1 MGSLAKLSTVCAVVS
16 MTVPIASCGG
26 GRANDGTTVRGG
38 HENGRSAIVDIYSS
52 LPLHGPTRGQTI
64 AMINGIKL
72 ALSQAGDRAG
82 RFTVRYRSLDDS
94 SAATGQ
100 WDPSATAANAGRAA
114 ADRNTV
120 YYIGEADSQASEV
133 SIPILNQAG
142 IPQLSPANTY
152 VGLTRSILGVTA
164 AGEPAKYYPTGSRS
178 YLRIV
183 PNDTVQAAA
192 DLEAMKQAGCA
203 KVALA
208 NDGESY
214 GAGLAT
220 LLELEKRLYGVNIV
234 SNTVINPKASNHRSY
249 GSAVK
254 AQGANCFVF
263 TGIPS
268 NGGVQIAKD
277 VHAALPTAKL
287 FAPDRMCTP
296 SWTSEKSGGVPA
308 SIDPYIACTR
318 PTLGLSAYPRARQ
331 FLAAYQRM
339 YHVSNPDPYALYGY
353 EAMKLGLDTISNLG
367 PNGNDK
373 SAVLRALFAIRNRN
387 SVLGTYGFGAS
398 GDTTLRTYGLYKVG
412 PNGDPVFDKTLSP
425 ARVL

>member
-1 MGSLAKLSTVCAVVS
+1 
-16 MTVPIASCGG
+16 
-26 GRANDGTTVRGG
+26 
-38 HENGRSAIVDIYSS
+38 
-52 LPLHGPTRGQTI
+52 
-64 AMINGIKL
+64 
-72 ALSQAGDRAG
+72 
-82 RFTVRYRSLDDS
+82 
-94 SAATGQ
+94 
-100 WDPSATAANAGRAA
+100 
-114 ADRNTV
+114 
-120 YYIGEADSQASEV
+120 
-133 SIPILNQAG
+133 
-142 IPQLSPANTY
+142 
-152 VGLTRSILGVTA
+152 
-164 AGEPAKYYPTGSRS
+164 
-178 YLRIV
+178 
-183 PNDTVQAAA
+183 
-192 DLEAMKQAGCA
+192 MKQAGCA

-277 VHAALPTAKL
+277 VHAAL
-287 FAPDRMCTP
+287 
-296 SWTSEKSGGVPA
+296 
-308 SIDPYIACTR
+308 PYIACTR